1 MIATALGLALALT
14 VGPAQTAANLAL
26 KQRVEAL
33 VQAIEPQVADV
44 PVMLVEQ
51 LRRTHPQPLLLDVRS
66 KAERE
71 VSVMP
76 GAIFDTNSIPAG
88 SRVVVYCTVGLR
100 SGIAARKLRQLGY
113 DAVNLRGGILAWLA
127 AGGELVDLQG
137 QPTQAVHVYGRR
149 WDAVPDNVQ
158 AVW

>member
-1 MIATALGLALALT
+1 VITAALGLALVLT
-14 VGPAQTAANLAL
+14 VSHGQTAPNQAL
-26 KQRVEAL
+26 KQRIESL

-44 PVMLVEQ
+44 PVILAEQ
-51 LRRTHPQPLLLDVRS
+51 LRRAQPQPLLLDVRS

-71 VSVMP
+71 VSVIP
-76 GAIFDTNSIPAG
+76 GAIFDAGSIPAG

-100 SGIAARKLRQLGY
+100 SGIAARKLRERGI

-127 AGGELVDLQG
+127 VGGELVDPTG
-137 QPTQAVHVYGRR
+137 QPTHAVHVYGRR

>member
-14 VGPAQTAANLAL
+14 VGPTTATGNAEL

-44 PVMLVEQ
+44 PIILAEQ
-51 LRRTHPQPLLLDVRS
+51 LRRAQPRPLLLDVRS

-71 VSVMP
+71 VSVIP
-76 GAIFDTNSIPAG
+76 GAIFDADSIPAG

-100 SGIAARKLRQLGY
+100 SGVAARELRQRGF

-127 AGGELVDLQG
+127 IGGELVDLKG

-149 WDAVPDNVQ
+149 WNAVPDNVQ

>member
-1 MIATALGLALALT
+1 MIATALGLALLMT
-14 VGPAQTAANLAL
+14 VAPGQHAPDAAL

-33 VQAIEPQVADV
+33 VQAIEPQVSDV

-51 LRRTHPQPLLLDVRS
+51 LRRAQPQPLLLDVRS

-71 VSVMP
+71 VSVIP
-76 GAIFDTNSIPAG
+76 GAIFDAGSIPAG
-88 SRVVVYCTVGLR
+88 GRVVVYCTVGLR
-100 SGIAARKLRQLGY
+100 SGIAARKLRAQGI

-127 AGGELVDLQG
+127 AGGELLDPAG